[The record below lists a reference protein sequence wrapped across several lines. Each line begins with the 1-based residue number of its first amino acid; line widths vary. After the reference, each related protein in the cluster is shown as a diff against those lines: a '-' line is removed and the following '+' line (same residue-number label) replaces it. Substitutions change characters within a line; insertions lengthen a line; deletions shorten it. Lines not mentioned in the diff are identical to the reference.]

1 MNTIF
6 YVGGISCAGKS
17 TRVLALVSFLNS
29 TDIPRKEF
37 TFKDRYGKSKTIGYL
52 YNDKLLVIGKTTI
65 RNGKYAWQGVDSF
78 SNFLQ
83 EEIGQ
88 SVLYEHVFEWSKSY
102 SLVLDASLMLRSPW
116 SRPNSSQLHTEA
128 DTETF
133 MFCASSIE
141 EYAERLAIRSD
152 RKVTKDSGMWKSN
165 NSFIAHIKHHK
176 EELAMYGLLE
186 DKYKAFLC
194 SINEDVNLIGV
205 HVLQKVFP
213 EYVEQFKQ
221 FCIENKE
228 ELHNVGAK

>member
-1 MNTIF
+1 
-6 YVGGISCAGKS
+6 
-17 TRVLALVSFLNS
+17 
-29 TDIPRKEF
+29 
-37 TFKDRYGKSKTIGYL
+37 
-52 YNDKLLVIGKTTI
+52 
-65 RNGKYAWQGVDSF
+65 
-78 SNFLQ
+78 
-83 EEIGQ
+83 
-88 SVLYEHVFEWSKSY
+88 
-102 SLVLDASLMLRSPW
+102 
-116 SRPNSSQLHTEA
+116 
-128 DTETF
+128 

-176 EELAMYGLLE
+176 EELAMYGLPE

-213 EYVEQFKQ
+213 EYVEQFKE